1 MHGRAK
7 RRFGA
12 IISMKIILLAAAAV
26 GALSV
31 ASAQA
36 QSSDTALQPNYG
48 AWGFDA
54 AGENRAIKPGDDFDA
69 FANGTYIDH
78 LTIPADQTRYGSFNM
93 LRDLSEA
100 RVHSIL
106 QEAAA
111 KETMVEPSRSSGKIG
126 AAYKAFMDEAR
137 VEQLGIKPLEK
148 ALAEVRA
155 VKTRSELARLMGKS
169 AGGVQFSLFDVGI
182 GPDDKN
188 PDRYVIQVAQ
198 GGLGLPDRDYY
209 LLPRFAAKK
218 TAYQAYVAQILGMA
232 GWPNAAAEAQAI
244 VDFETRVAEVSW
256 AKDQMRDPDAVYNPM
271 TLAELQLMAPG
282 LDWSGLMQG
291 AELGAESHVLI
302 DAKTAFPKIAALYA
316 STPMETLKAW
326 EAFHIANNSASYLN
340 KAFTDAKFEFYGHTL
355 TGQEAQKPRW
365 KRAVSAVNGQLGEAV
380 GEVYVARYF
389 PPESKAKMEAL
400 IANLRT
406 ALGHRI
412 ERLEWMSPQTKAE
425 ALKKLANFDVQVGYP
440 KKWRDYSALVIRAD
454 DLYGNVQRSQAF
466 EWAYQRERLH
476 KPVDKDEWLMTPQ
489 TVNAYNNP
497 DFNEVV
503 FPAAILQPPFFNPN
517 ADPAVNYGAIGAVI
531 GHEMTHG
538 FDDQGRKYDA
548 NGRLSDWWTAE
559 DAKKFQARTDQ
570 LGASYEK
577 IDILP
582 DAHINGKLTMGE
594 NIADLGGI
602 LTALDAYHE
611 SLHGQPAPVID
622 GLTGD
627 QRFFL
632 GFAQIW
638 RGKTRADALRQ
649 QMVTDPHS
657 PEKARVDGVVPNVD
671 AWYKAF
677 DVKPGDKL
685 YRSPEDR
692 TRIW

>member
-1 MHGRAK
+1 
-7 RRFGA
+7 
-12 IISMKIILLAAAAV
+12 MKILLLAAAAI

-31 ASAQA
+31 ASATANA
-36 QSSDTALQPNYG
+36 QSSPTEASLQPNYG
-48 AWGFDA
+48 PWGFDVS
-54 AGENRAIKPGDDFDA
+54 GEDQAVKPGDDFDM
-69 FANGTYIDH
+69 FANGTYLAH
-78 LTIPADQTRYGSFNM
+78 LQIPPDQTRYGSFNI

-100 RVHSIL
+100 RVRIIL
-106 QEAAA
+106 EDAAA
-111 KETMVEPSRSSGKIG
+111 KDAAIEPKTSGLKIG

-137 VEQLGIKPLEK
+137 VEALGVKPLEK
-148 ALAEVRA
+148 NLEEVRA
-155 VKTRSELARLMGKS
+155 VTTRAELARLMGRAS
-169 AGGVQFSLFDVGI
+169 GGVQFSLFDVSI
-182 GPDDKN
+182 SPDDKDPN
-188 PDRYVIQVAQ
+188 RYLVDIGQ

-209 LLPRFAAKK
+209 IEARFAAKK
-218 TAYQAYVAQILGMA
+218 AAYQAYVSKILAMI
-232 GWPNAAAEAQAI
+232 GWPNAELQAKAI
-244 VDFETRVAEVSW
+244 IDFETKVAQASW
-256 AKDQMRDPDAVYNPM
+256 TKAQMRDPDAVYNP
-271 TLAELQLMAPG
+271 TTIAELQQTAPG
-282 LDWSGLMQG
+282 LDWAAFMQG
-291 AELGAESHVLI
+291 AQLGSEAHVLI

-316 STPMETLKAW
+316 ETPIETLKAW
-326 EAFHIANNSASYLN
+326 EAFHIASSSAPYLS
-340 KAFTDAKFEFYGHTL
+340 KPFADARFEFFGRTL
-355 TGQEAQKPRW
+355 TGQELQRPRW
-365 KRAVSAVNGQLGEAV
+365 KRGVSAVNGALGDAV
-380 GEVYVARYF
+380 GELYVARYF

-400 IANLRT
+400 IANLKT

-412 ERLEWMSPQTKAE
+412 ENLEWMSPATKKE
-425 ALKKLANFDVQVGYP
+425 ALRKLANYDVQVGYP
-440 KKWRDYSALVIRAD
+440 KKWRDYSGLEIRAD
-454 DLYGNVQRSQAF
+454 DLYGNVERSEAF
-466 EWAYQRERLH
+466 EWAYQRDRLH

-503 FPAAILQPPFFNPN
+503 FPAAILQPPFFNPK

-548 NGRLSDWWTAE
+548 NGRLSDWWTAD
-559 DAKKFQARTDQ
+559 DAKNFDARADR

-577 IDILP
+577 IGILP

-602 LTALDAYHE
+602 LTALDAYHA

-638 RGKTRADALRQ
+638 RGKTRDDALRQ
-649 QMVTDPHS
+649 QMVSDPHS
-657 PEKARVDGVVPNVD
+657 PEKARVDGVVPDVD

-685 YRSPEDR
+685 YRTPDQR
-692 TRIW
+692 VRIW

>member
-1 MHGRAK
+1 
-7 RRFGA
+7 
-12 IISMKIILLAAAAV
+12 
-26 GALSV
+26 
-31 ASAQA
+31 
-36 QSSDTALQPNYG
+36 
-48 AWGFDA
+48 
-54 AGENRAIKPGDDFDA
+54 
-69 FANGTYIDH
+69 
-78 LTIPADQTRYGSFNM
+78 
-93 LRDLSEA
+93 
-100 RVHSIL
+100 
-106 QEAAA
+106 
-111 KETMVEPSRSSGKIG
+111 
-126 AAYKAFMDEAR
+126 
-137 VEQLGIKPLEK
+137 
-148 ALAEVRA
+148 
-155 VKTRSELARLMGKS
+155 
-169 AGGVQFSLFDVGI
+169 
-182 GPDDKN
+182 
-188 PDRYVIQVAQ
+188 
-198 GGLGLPDRDYY
+198 
-209 LLPRFAAKK
+209 
-218 TAYQAYVAQILGMA
+218 
-232 GWPNAAAEAQAI
+232 
-244 VDFETRVAEVSW
+244 
-256 AKDQMRDPDAVYNPM
+256 
-271 TLAELQLMAPG
+271 
-282 LDWSGLMQG
+282 
-291 AELGAESHVLI
+291 LI

-316 STPMETLKAW
+316 STPLETLKAW
-326 EAFHIANNSASYLN
+326 EAFHLANNSASYLN

-365 KRAVSAVNGQLGEAV
+365 KRAVSAVNSGLGEAV

-440 KKWRDYSALVIRAD
+440 KKWRDYSALVIRSD
-454 DLYGNVQRSQAF
+454 DLYGNMQRSQAF

-548 NGRLSDWWTAE
+548 NGRLADWWSAE
-559 DAKKFQARTDQ
+559 DAKKFEARTDQ

>member
-1 MHGRAK
+1 
-7 RRFGA
+7 
-12 IISMKIILLAAAAV
+12 MKTILLAAVAV

-31 ASAQA
+31 VSAHA
-36 QSSDTALQPNYG
+36 QSSDAALQPNYG
-48 AWGFDA
+48 AWGFDVS
-54 AGENRAIKPGDDFDA
+54 GENRAIKPGDDFNA

-155 VKTRSELARLMGKS
+155 VKTRSDLARLMGKS

-182 GPDDKN
+182 GPDDKDPN
-188 PDRYVIQVAQ
+188 RYVIQVAQ

-218 TAYQAYVAQILGMA
+218 AAYQAYVAQILGMA

-244 VDFETRVAEVSW
+244 VDFETKVAEVSW

-271 TLAELQLMAPG
+271 TVAELQQMAPG

-316 STPMETLKAW
+316 STPLETLKAW
-326 EAFHIANNSASYLN
+326 EAFHLANNSASYLS

-365 KRAVSAVNGQLGEAV
+365 KRAVSAVNSGLGEAV

-440 KKWRDYSALVIRAD
+440 KKWRDYSALVIRSD
-454 DLYGNVQRSQAF
+454 DLYGNMQRSQAF

-548 NGRLSDWWTAE
+548 NGRLADWWSAE
-559 DAKKFQARTDQ
+559 DAKKFEARTDQ

>member
-1 MHGRAK
+1 
-7 RRFGA
+7 
-12 IISMKIILLAAAAV
+12 MKIILLAAAAV

>member
-1 MHGRAK
+1 
-7 RRFGA
+7 
-12 IISMKIILLAAAAV
+12 MKILLLAAAAI

-31 ASAQA
+31 ASATANA
-36 QSSDTALQPNYG
+36 QSSPTEASLQPNYG
-48 AWGFDA
+48 PWGFDVS
-54 AGENRAIKPGDDFDA
+54 GEDQAVKPGDDFDM
-69 FANGTYIDH
+69 FANGTYLAH
-78 LTIPADQTRYGSFNM
+78 LQIPPDQTRYGSFNI

-100 RVHSIL
+100 RVRIIL
-106 QEAAA
+106 EDAAA
-111 KETMVEPSRSSGKIG
+111 KDAAIEPKTSGLKIG

-137 VEQLGIKPLEK
+137 VEALGVKPLEK
-148 ALAEVRA
+148 NLEEVRA
-155 VKTRSELARLMGKS
+155 VTTRAELARLMGRAS
-169 AGGVQFSLFDVGI
+169 GGVQFSLFDVSI
-182 GPDDKN
+182 SPDDKDPN
-188 PDRYVIQVAQ
+188 RYLVDIGQ

-209 LLPRFAAKK
+209 IEARFAAKK
-218 TAYQAYVAQILGMA
+218 AAYQAYVSKILAMI
-232 GWPNAAAEAQAI
+232 GWPNAELQAKAI
-244 VDFETRVAEVSW
+244 IDFETKVAQASW
-256 AKDQMRDPDAVYNPM
+256 TKAQMRDPDAVYNP
-271 TLAELQLMAPG
+271 TTIAELQQTAPG
-282 LDWSGLMQG
+282 LDWAAFMQG
-291 AELGAESHVLI
+291 AQLGSEAHVLI

-316 STPMETLKAW
+316 ETPIETLKAW
-326 EAFHIANNSASYLN
+326 EAFHIASSSAPYLS
-340 KAFTDAKFEFYGHTL
+340 KPFADARFEFFGRTL
-355 TGQEAQKPRW
+355 TGQELQRPRW
-365 KRAVSAVNGQLGEAV
+365 KRGVSAVNGALGDAV
-380 GEVYVARYF
+380 GELYVARYF

-400 IANLRT
+400 IANLKT

-412 ERLEWMSPQTKAE
+412 ENLEWMSPATKKE
-425 ALKKLANFDVQVGYP
+425 ALRTLANYDVQVGYP
-440 KKWRDYSALVIRAD
+440 KKWRDYSGLEIRAD
-454 DLYGNVQRSQAF
+454 DLYGNVERSEAF
-466 EWAYQRERLH
+466 EWAYQRDRLH

-503 FPAAILQPPFFNPN
+503 FPAAILQPPFFNPK

-548 NGRLSDWWTAE
+548 NGRLSDWWTAD
-559 DAKKFQARTDQ
+559 DAKNFDARADR

-602 LTALDAYHE
+602 LTALDAYHA

-638 RGKTRADALRQ
+638 RGKTRDDALRQ
-649 QMVTDPHS
+649 QMVSDPHS
-657 PEKARVDGVVPNVD
+657 PEKARVDGVVPDVD

-685 YRSPEDR
+685 YRTPDQR
-692 TRIW
+692 VRIW

>member
-1 MHGRAK
+1 
-7 RRFGA
+7 
-12 IISMKIILLAAAAV
+12 MKTILLAAVAV

-31 ASAQA
+31 VSAHA
-36 QSSDTALQPNYG
+36 QSSDAALQPNYG
-48 AWGFDA
+48 AWGFDVS
-54 AGENRAIKPGDDFDA
+54 GENRAIKPGDDFNA

-155 VKTRSELARLMGKS
+155 VKTRSDLARLMGKS

-182 GPDDKN
+182 GPDDKDPN
-188 PDRYVIQVAQ
+188 RYVIQVAQ

-218 TAYQAYVAQILGMA
+218 AAYQAYVAQILGMA

-244 VDFETRVAEVSW
+244 VDFETKVAEVSW

-271 TLAELQLMAPG
+271 TVAELQQMAPG

-316 STPMETLKAW
+316 STPLETLKAW
-326 EAFHIANNSASYLN
+326 EAFHLANNSASYLN

-365 KRAVSAVNGQLGEAV
+365 KRAVSAVNSGLGEAV

-440 KKWRDYSALVIRAD
+440 KKWRDYSALVIRSD
-454 DLYGNVQRSQAF
+454 DLYGNMQRSQAF

-548 NGRLSDWWTAE
+548 NGRLADWWSAE
-559 DAKKFQARTDQ
+559 DAKKFEARTDQ

>member
-1 MHGRAK
+1 
-7 RRFGA
+7 
-12 IISMKIILLAAAAV
+12 
-26 GALSV
+26 
-31 ASAQA
+31 
-36 QSSDTALQPNYG
+36 LQPNYG
-48 AWGFDA
+48 AWGFDVS
-54 AGENRAIKPGDDFDA
+54 GENRAIKPGDDFNA

-155 VKTRSELARLMGKS
+155 VKTRSDLARLMGKS

-182 GPDDKN
+182 GPDDKDPN
-188 PDRYVIQVAQ
+188 RYVIQVAQ

-218 TAYQAYVAQILGMA
+218 AAYQAYVAQILGMA

-244 VDFETRVAEVSW
+244 VDFETKVAEVSW

-271 TLAELQLMAPG
+271 TVAELQQMAPG

-316 STPMETLKAW
+316 STPLETLKAW
-326 EAFHIANNSASYLN
+326 EAFHLANNSASYLN

-365 KRAVSAVNGQLGEAV
+365 KRAVSAVNSGLGEAV

-440 KKWRDYSALVIRAD
+440 KKWRDYSALVIRSD
-454 DLYGNVQRSQAF
+454 DLYGNMQRSQAF

-548 NGRLSDWWTAE
+548 NGRLADWWSAE
-559 DAKKFQARTDQ
+559 DAKKFEARTDQ

>member
-1 MHGRAK
+1 MHGHAK
-7 RRFGA
+7 RGFGA
-12 IISMKIILLAAAAV
+12 IISMKTILLAAVAV

-31 ASAQA
+31 VSAHA
-36 QSSDTALQPNYG
+36 QSSDAALQPNYG
-48 AWGFDA
+48 AWGFDVS
-54 AGENRAIKPGDDFDA
+54 GENRAIKPGDDFNA

-155 VKTRSELARLMGKS
+155 VKTRSDLARLMGKS

-182 GPDDKN
+182 GPDDKDPN
-188 PDRYVIQVAQ
+188 RYVIQVAQ

-218 TAYQAYVAQILGMA
+218 AAYQAYVAQILGMA

-244 VDFETRVAEVSW
+244 VDFETKVAEVSW

-271 TLAELQLMAPG
+271 TVAELQQMAPG

-316 STPMETLKAW
+316 STPLETLKAW
-326 EAFHIANNSASYLN
+326 EAFHLANNSASYLN

-365 KRAVSAVNGQLGEAV
+365 KRAVSAVNSGLGEAV

-440 KKWRDYSALVIRAD
+440 KKWRDYSALVIRSD
-454 DLYGNVQRSQAF
+454 DLYGNMQRSQAF

-548 NGRLSDWWTAE
+548 NGRLADWWSAE
-559 DAKKFQARTDQ
+559 DAKKFEARTDQ

>member
-1 MHGRAK
+1 
-7 RRFGA
+7 
-12 IISMKIILLAAAAV
+12 MKILLLAAAAI

-31 ASAQA
+31 ASATANA
-36 QSSDTALQPNYG
+36 QSSPTEASLQPNYG
-48 AWGFDA
+48 PWGFDVS
-54 AGENRAIKPGDDFDA
+54 GEDQAVKPGDDFDM
-69 FANGTYIDH
+69 FANGTYLAH
-78 LTIPADQTRYGSFNM
+78 LQIPPDQTRYGSFNI

-100 RVHSIL
+100 RVRIIL
-106 QEAAA
+106 EDAAA
-111 KETMVEPSRSSGKIG
+111 KDAAIEPKTSGLKIG
-126 AAYKAFMDEAR
+126 AASKAFMDEAR
-137 VEQLGIKPLEK
+137 VEALGVKPLEK
-148 ALAEVRA
+148 NLEEVRA
-155 VKTRSELARLMGKS
+155 VTTRAELARLMGRAS
-169 AGGVQFSLFDVGI
+169 GGVQFSLFDVSI
-182 GPDDKN
+182 SPDDKDPN
-188 PDRYVIQVAQ
+188 RYLVDIGQ

-209 LLPRFAAKK
+209 IEARFAAKK
-218 TAYQAYVAQILGMA
+218 AAYQAYVSKILAMI
-232 GWPNAAAEAQAI
+232 GWPNAELQAKAI
-244 VDFETRVAEVSW
+244 IDFETKVAQASW
-256 AKDQMRDPDAVYNPM
+256 TKAQMRDPDAVYNP
-271 TLAELQLMAPG
+271 TTIAELQQTAPG
-282 LDWSGLMQG
+282 LDWAAFMQG
-291 AELGAESHVLI
+291 AQLGSEAHVLI

-316 STPMETLKAW
+316 ETPIETLKAW
-326 EAFHIANNSASYLN
+326 EAFHIASSSAPYLS
-340 KAFTDAKFEFYGHTL
+340 KPFADARFEFFGRTL
-355 TGQEAQKPRW
+355 TGQELQRPRW
-365 KRAVSAVNGQLGEAV
+365 KRGVSAVNGALGDAV
-380 GEVYVARYF
+380 GELYVARYF

-400 IANLRT
+400 IANLKT

-412 ERLEWMSPQTKAE
+412 ENLEWMSPATKKE
-425 ALKKLANFDVQVGYP
+425 ALRKLANYDVQVGYP
-440 KKWRDYSALVIRAD
+440 KKWRDYSGLEIRAD
-454 DLYGNVQRSQAF
+454 DLYGNVERSEAF
-466 EWAYQRERLH
+466 EWAYQRDRLH

-503 FPAAILQPPFFNPN
+503 FPAAILQPPFFNPK

-548 NGRLSDWWTAE
+548 NGRLSDWWTAD
-559 DAKKFQARTDQ
+559 DAKNFDARADR

-602 LTALDAYHE
+602 LTALDAYHA

-638 RGKTRADALRQ
+638 RGKTRDDALRQ
-649 QMVTDPHS
+649 QMVSDPHS
-657 PEKARVDGVVPNVD
+657 PEKARVDGVVPDVD

-685 YRSPEDR
+685 YRTPDQR
-692 TRIW
+692 VRIW

>member
-1 MHGRAK
+1 
-7 RRFGA
+7 
-12 IISMKIILLAAAAV
+12 MKILLLAAAAI

-31 ASAQA
+31 ASATANA
-36 QSSDTALQPNYG
+36 QSSPTEASLQPNYG
-48 AWGFDA
+48 PWGFDVS
-54 AGENRAIKPGDDFDA
+54 GEDQAVKPGDDFDM
-69 FANGTYIDH
+69 FANGTYLAH
-78 LTIPADQTRYGSFNM
+78 LQIPPDQTRYGSFNI

-100 RVHSIL
+100 RVRIIL
-106 QEAAA
+106 EDAAA
-111 KETMVEPSRSSGKIG
+111 KDAAIEPKTSGLKIG

-137 VEQLGIKPLEK
+137 VEALGVKPLEK
-148 ALAEVRA
+148 NLEEVRA
-155 VKTRSELARLMGKS
+155 VTTRAELARLMGRAS
-169 AGGVQFSLFDVGI
+169 GGVQFSLFDVSI
-182 GPDDKN
+182 SPDDKDPN
-188 PDRYVIQVAQ
+188 RYLVDIGQ

-209 LLPRFAAKK
+209 IEARFAAKK
-218 TAYQAYVAQILGMA
+218 AAYQAYVSKILAMI
-232 GWPNAAAEAQAI
+232 GWPNAELQAKAI
-244 VDFETRVAEVSW
+244 IDFETKVAQASW
-256 AKDQMRDPDAVYNPM
+256 TKAQMRDPDAVYNP
-271 TLAELQLMAPG
+271 TTIAELQQTAPG
-282 LDWSGLMQG
+282 LDWAAFMQG
-291 AELGAESHVLI
+291 AQLGSEAHVLI

-316 STPMETLKAW
+316 ETPIETLKAW
-326 EAFHIANNSASYLN
+326 EAFHIASSSAPYLS
-340 KAFTDAKFEFYGHTL
+340 KPFADARFEFFGRTL
-355 TGQEAQKPRW
+355 TGQELQRPRW
-365 KRAVSAVNGQLGEAV
+365 KRGVSAVNGALGDAV
-380 GEVYVARYF
+380 GELYVARYF

-400 IANLRT
+400 IANLKT

-412 ERLEWMSPQTKAE
+412 ENLEWMSPATKKE
-425 ALKKLANFDVQVGYP
+425 ALRKLANYDVQVGYP
-440 KKWRDYSALVIRAD
+440 KKWRDYSGLEIRAD
-454 DLYGNVQRSQAF
+454 DLYGNVERSEAF
-466 EWAYQRERLH
+466 EWAYQRDRLH

-503 FPAAILQPPFFNPN
+503 FPAAILQPPFFNPK

-548 NGRLSDWWTAE
+548 NGRLSDWWTAD
-559 DAKKFQARTDQ
+559 DAKNFDARADR

-602 LTALDAYHE
+602 LTALDAYHA

-638 RGKTRADALRQ
+638 RGKTRDDALRQ
-649 QMVTDPHS
+649 QMVSDPHS
-657 PEKARVDGVVPNVD
+657 PEKARVDGVVPDVD

-685 YRSPEDR
+685 YRTPDQR
-692 TRIW
+692 VRIW

>member
-1 MHGRAK
+1 
-7 RRFGA
+7 
-12 IISMKIILLAAAAV
+12 MKILLLAAAAI

-31 ASAQA
+31 ASATANA
-36 QSSDTALQPNYG
+36 QSSPTEASLQPNYG
-48 AWGFDA
+48 PWGFDVS
-54 AGENRAIKPGDDFDA
+54 GEDQAVKPGDDFDM
-69 FANGTYIDH
+69 FANGTYLAH
-78 LTIPADQTRYGSFNM
+78 LQIPPDQTRYGSFNI

-100 RVHSIL
+100 RVRIIL
-106 QEAAA
+106 EDAAA
-111 KETMVEPSRSSGKIG
+111 KDAAIEPKTSGLKIG

-137 VEQLGIKPLEK
+137 VEALGVKPLEK
-148 ALAEVRA
+148 NLEEVRA
-155 VKTRSELARLMGKS
+155 VTTRAELARLMGRAS
-169 AGGVQFSLFDVGI
+169 GGVQFSLFDVSI
-182 GPDDKN
+182 SPDDKDPN
-188 PDRYVIQVAQ
+188 RYLVDIGQ

-209 LLPRFAAKK
+209 IEARFAAKK
-218 TAYQAYVAQILGMA
+218 AAYQAYVSKILAMI
-232 GWPNAAAEAQAI
+232 GWPNAELQAKAI
-244 VDFETRVAEVSW
+244 IDFETKVAQASW
-256 AKDQMRDPDAVYNPM
+256 TKAQMRDPDAVYNP
-271 TLAELQLMAPG
+271 TTIAELQQTAPG
-282 LDWSGLMQG
+282 LDWAAFMQG
-291 AELGAESHVLI
+291 AQLGSEAHVLI

-316 STPMETLKAW
+316 ETPIETLKAW
-326 EAFHIANNSASYLN
+326 EAFHIASSSAPYLS
-340 KAFTDAKFEFYGHTL
+340 KPFADARFEFFGRTL
-355 TGQEAQKPRW
+355 TGQELQRPRW
-365 KRAVSAVNGQLGEAV
+365 KRGVSAVNGALGDAV
-380 GEVYVARYF
+380 GELYVARYF

-400 IANLRT
+400 IANLKT

-412 ERLEWMSPQTKAE
+412 ENLEWMSPATKKE
-425 ALKKLANFDVQVGYP
+425 ALRKLANYDVQVGYP
-440 KKWRDYSALVIRAD
+440 KKWRDYSGLEIRAD
-454 DLYGNVQRSQAF
+454 DLYGNVERSEAF
-466 EWAYQRERLH
+466 EWAYQRDRLH

-489 TVNAYNNP
+489 TVNAYN
-497 DFNEVV
+497 
-503 FPAAILQPPFFNPN
+503 ILQPPFFNPK

-548 NGRLSDWWTAE
+548 NGRLSDWWTAD
-559 DAKKFQARTDQ
+559 DAKNFDARADR

-602 LTALDAYHE
+602 LTALDAYHA

-638 RGKTRADALRQ
+638 RGKTRDDALRQ
-649 QMVTDPHS
+649 QMVSDPHS
-657 PEKARVDGVVPNVD
+657 PEKARVDGVVPDVD

-685 YRSPEDR
+685 YRTPDQR
-692 TRIW
+692 VRIW